1 MRRFKQFTY
10 YKEQKTL
17 AETLILSNL
26 RHCIPVYSQLPKYL
40 IGRLQRTQNTV
51 AGYMLGRYA
60 KESDFMT
67 TLGWLPVQEMM
78 EFAIV
83 KCTFSALNDP
93 KCPKYLP
100 IKLQEIKRTPRLEN
114 EMIVGRGEKNTFGG
128 QAHDMFNDS
137 SKTIRVIK
145 NRKVF
150 IKETKR
156 YYRDIFLTRSLF
168 FNIKLTMVITMVNY

>member
-1 MRRFKQFTY
+1 M
-10 YKEQKTL
+10 
-17 AETLILSNL
+17 I
-26 RHCIPVYSQLPKYL
+26 
-40 IGRLQRTQNTV
+40 
-51 AGYMLGRYA
+51 
-60 KESDFMT
+60 
-67 TLGWLPVQEMM
+67 

-93 KCPKYLP
+93 KCPKYFP

-114 EMIVGRGEKNTFGG
+114 EMMVGRSEKNTFGG
-128 QAHDMFNDS
+128 QAHDMLNDLP
-137 SKTIRVIK
+137 KTIRVIK

-156 YYRDIFLTRSLF
+156 YYRDKVLARSLF

>member
-1 MRRFKQFTY
+1 
-10 YKEQKTL
+10 
-17 AETLILSNL
+17 
-26 RHCIPVYSQLPKYL
+26 
-40 IGRLQRTQNTV
+40 
-51 AGYMLGRYA
+51 
-60 KESDFMT
+60 
-67 TLGWLPVQEMM
+67 
-78 EFAIV
+78 
-83 KCTFSALNDP
+83 
-93 KCPKYLP
+93 
-100 IKLQEIKRTPRLEN
+100 
-114 EMIVGRGEKNTFGG
+114 MIVGRGEKNTFGG